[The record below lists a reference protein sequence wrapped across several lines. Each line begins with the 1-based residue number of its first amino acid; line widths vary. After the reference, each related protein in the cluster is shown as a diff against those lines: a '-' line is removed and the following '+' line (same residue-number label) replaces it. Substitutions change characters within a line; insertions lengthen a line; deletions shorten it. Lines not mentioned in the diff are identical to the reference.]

1 MSFMATITDEW
12 HLAAARVSPLIWEVQ
27 KSHGWTPEVAKSRL
41 NVLPDLL
48 RLKDYIGI
56 LGSEPELESL
66 RDRLVIIPINYPKTK
81 FKQPFLVERERVVEV
96 YDWNAVSVFN
106 GEMAPAQQADFL
118 KWCAG
123 YFIRIVGVRPPTHG
137 P

>member
-1 MSFMATITDEW
+1 MATLNDEW
-12 HLAAARVSPLIWEVQ
+12 HLAAARVSPLIWEIQ
-27 KSHGWTPEVAKSRL
+27 KAHGWTPLRAKERL
-41 NVLPDLL
+41 SALKKLAA
-48 RLKDYIGI
+48 LKDYVGI

-81 FKQPFLVERERVVEV
+81 FKTPFLVERERQVEV
-96 YDWNAVSVFN
+96 YDWNAELVFR
-106 GEMAPAQQADFL
+106 GEMSPTQNAEFL

-123 YFIRIVGVRPPTHG
+123 YFIRIVGLKPPTTG